1 LQLALPIAGAMAG
14 EVVLG
19 LVDTKLVSGLG
30 AAALGGVGLGMTVMY
45 LWYSIVFGILRG
57 VKIRA
62 AYAIGESRPADA
74 SRYARSGVVIGAGM
88 GLALFVIARDPE
100 PLFRILGADEAVR
113 TAAVEF
119 FRAIT
124 WGAPATCAL
133 NALIQHRQAIGDART
148 PMIVG
153 LAGNAFNA
161 LLGYSLIYG
170 RFGLPQLGVAGS
182 GFATAITENLELLWM
197 GLLFLRDERGVKRG
211 ASELPFGAACRE
223 VASLGVPTGLHF
235 GAELLAFTMF
245 TAILGSLG
253 SREIAAHQIALSTIR
268 ASFLPGLAVGEAASV
283 LIGRALGRR
292 SLEEA
297 DRITSAA
304 LLTAMSFMA
313 ACGVVFGLFGRG
325 LGRAF
330 SDDEAVILIVR
341 NLLLVAAVFQLL
353 DAANI
358 VLRSALRGAKDV
370 RFVAIVG
377 ICIVW
382 VCIPGSAFLFGKLAG
397 LGALGGWLGFV
408 AETTIAATV
417 LYFRYRRGSWRLA
430 YGPSRS
436 DDAILTAVPAA

>member
-1 LQLALPIAGAMAG
+1 MAG

-30 AAALGGVGLGMTVMY
+30 AAALGGVGLAMVVMY

-74 SRYARSGVVIGAGM
+74 SRYAHSGVLIGAAM
-88 GLALFVIARDPE
+88 GLVLFVVARDPE
-100 PLFRILGADEAVR
+100 PLFRVLGADAPVR
-113 TAAVEF
+113 AAAVEF

-182 GFATAITENLELLWM
+182 GFATALTENLEFLWM
-197 GLLFLRDERGVKRG
+197 GLLFLRDERGVERS
-211 ASELPFGAACRE
+211 ALSFGAACRE

-253 SREIAAHQIALSTIR
+253 SQEIAAHQIALATIR

-292 SLEEA
+292 SLEDA
-297 DRITSAA
+297 DRITNAA

-417 LYFRYRRGSWRLA
+417 LYFRYRRGSWRQA

-436 DDAILTAVPAA
+436 DEGLLAAVPAA